1 MPKKKANM
9 SSQYQK
15 VSARD
20 HVLLRPDTYVG
31 SVEPVTWANT
41 NIDSGEL
48 EIIPAL
54 YKIYDEVL
62 VNASDNISRGKT
74 QKIEVNITD
83 KGFIV
88 DNDGKCV
95 PVVKHKKE
103 KIWTPELVFGHLRT
117 SNNYDDKEERLTGGR
132 NGYGAKLANIFSRE
146 YKVSIWDHRKKKCYI
161 QTWENNMSK
170 VNRPCITDYEDTKS
184 RTMVCCMVDLEKFGI
199 DSVPKSTMW
208 MMERRVHDLKVCNPS
223 LTVFLNGEEITMRP
237 DEYASSYM
245 SDIVFRQ
252 DNKRWQL
259 MIGINETGDFQQQSF
274 VNGIWTRN
282 GGTHVDYIWK
292 QVYKQLEPIL
302 KKLKLKTYEVKRKL
316 SMFLS
321 CKLVNPTF
329 DSQIKETCTL
339 PVAKFGS
346 EFKVQK
352 SFIAAVKSSS
362 FMKVLESMASK
373 KDDKK
378 LSKNDGKKHSSV
390 DVQKLTD
397 AAKAGGADSHKC
409 TLILTEGDSA
419 NALALAGMSVVGS
432 KHYGSYPLKGKIL
445 NGYTA
450 GTDKW
455 SKNAVI
461 TDVIKSLGLKHGVKY
476 KDVKDLRYGSVLVM
490 ADQDTDGF
498 HIRGLVFSLFGSHW
512 PELLCIPGFIKVM
525 RTPLVK
531 AFRGK
536 TLVKEF
542 FNEELAHEY
551 INEHPEL
558 RFKFYKGL
566 GTSTSKEAKEMF
578 RDLGKYTFP
587 MSGAPDCL
595 QRAFK
600 NDDFARE
607 WRKDVVTRPP
617 NYIEDRDGRTYDT
630 FVSGPWVEHARASN
644 ERSIPDLYD
653 GLKPVQRK
661 ILYTLMKGNNNEIK
675 VAQLSGKV
683 ALYTHYHHGETNVG
697 NAIVN
702 MSQDFLGSNNL
713 AYLQPIGQFGTVH
726 KGGAD
731 HASHRYIFT
740 KLQDWV
746 KLVFREEDL
755 SVLDFNNVDGHEV
768 EPHHFVPTIPT
779 ILINGTSGIGCG
791 WATDI
796 PMYNPIDI
804 IDAVLG
810 DLDEL
815 HPWYR
820 GFTGKVVKKPDGG
833 YKTVVDWTVVNDRA
847 TIKELPVGVWT
858 SNFKDKLKK
867 LDKHYTKFT
876 EEHTDTTV
884 KFIIDGIDD
893 TLREKISLEQNIK
906 ENWVVFDNDKIKE
919 TDLMGIFT
927 SHAEARM
934 ALYTKRKEYQL
945 GKLQKSIT
953 EKTNRMEFIK
963 QCLLGKVPITTEPY
977 EQCVEVCKQLNIDAN
992 YLDIRLRDI
1001 TPDSVKK
1008 LEDQIVQLKREYGI
1022 LEHTTEKQM
1031 WVKEL
1036 KELRNHLEPN
1046 KKRKREEIDLTK
1058 D

>member
-9 SSQYQK
+9 SSQYKK

-31 SVEPVTWANT
+31 SVEPVTWTNT
-41 NIDSGEL
+41 NIDNGEQ
-48 EIIPAL
+48 EVIPAL
-54 YKIYDEVL
+54 YKIFDEVL

-74 QKIEVNITD
+74 TNITVHINE

-132 NGYGAKLANIFSRE
+132 NGYGAKLANIFATHF
-146 YKVSIWDHRKKKCYI
+146 KVSIWDHRKKKCYI

-170 VNRPCITDYEDTKS
+170 VDRPCITDYEDTKS
-184 RTMVCCMVDLEKFGI
+184 RTMVVCAVDLEKFGI
-199 DSVPKSTMW
+199 DSIPKSTMW

-223 LTVFLNGEEITMRP
+223 VTVYLNGDEITMRP
-237 DEYASSYM
+237 GEYASSYM

-252 DNKRWQL
+252 NNKRWQL

-292 QVYKQLEPIL
+292 QIYKHMEPIL

-346 EFKVQK
+346 EFKLQK
-352 SFIAAVKSSS
+352 NFITAVKSSS
-362 FMKVLESMASK
+362 FMEVLESMASK

-378 LSKNDGKKHSSV
+378 LSKNDGKKRSSV

-397 AAKAGGADSHKC
+397 AAKAGGSDSHKC

-461 TDVIKSLGLKHGVKY
+461 TDVIKSLGLKHGLKY

-542 FNEELAHEY
+542 FNEELAHQY
-551 INEHPEL
+551 INDHPDC

-578 RDLGKYTFP
+578 RNLKKYTFP

-595 QRAFK
+595 QRAFN
-600 NDDFARE
+600 NDEFARK
-607 WRKDVVTRPP
+607 WRKDVVKRPP
-617 NYIEDRDGRTYDT
+617 HYSEDRDGRTYDT

-644 ERSIPDLYD
+644 ERSIADVHD

-661 ILYTLMKGNNNEIK
+661 ILYTMMKGNNKEIK
-675 VAQLSGKV
+675 VAQLNGKV
-683 ALYTHYHHGETNVG
+683 ALDTHYHHGEMNVG

-702 MSQDFLGSNNL
+702 MAQDFVGSNNL
-713 AYLQPIGQFGTVH
+713 SYLDPIGQFGTRH
-726 KGGAD
+726 KGGSD

-740 KLQDWV
+740 KLKPWV
-746 KLVFREEDL
+746 KHAFPEADL
-755 SVLDFNNVDGHEV
+755 PVLKYNNVDGHVV
-768 EPHHFVPTIPT
+768 EPHHFVPIIPT
-779 ILINGTSGIGCG
+779 MLINGVSGIGCG

-833 YKTVVDWTVVNDRA
+833 YQTVVDWTVVNGRA

-893 TLREKISLEQNIK
+893 TLCEKISLEQNIK

-927 SHAEARM
+927 SHAEARI
-934 ALYTKRKEYQL
+934 ALYTKRKQHQL
-945 GKLQKSIT
+945 GKLQESIT
-953 EKTNRMEFIK
+953 EKTNRMKFIK
-963 QCLLGKVPITTEPY
+963 ECLLGNVPITTEPY
-977 EQCVEVCKQLNIDAN
+977 EKCVEVCKQLNIDFS

-1001 TPDSVKK
+1001 TPDSVTK
-1008 LEDQIVQLKREYGI
+1008 LDEQILQLKGKYGI

>member
-1 MPKKKANM
+1 M
-9 SSQYQK
+9 SAQYQK
-15 VSARD
+15 VSARN

-31 SVEPVTWANT
+31 SVEPVTWTNT
-41 NIDSGEL
+41 NIDNGEQ
-48 EIIPAL
+48 EVIPAL
-54 YKIYDEVL
+54 YKIFDEVL

-74 QKIEVNITD
+74 TNITVNINE

-132 NGYGAKLANIFSRE
+132 NGYGAKLANIFAHE
-146 YKVSIWDHRKKKCYI
+146 FKVSIWDHRKKKCYI

-184 RTMVCCMVDLEKFGI
+184 RTMVSCAVDLEKFGI
-199 DSVPKSTMW
+199 ENIPEATIS
-208 MMERRVHDLKVCNPS
+208 MMKRRVYDLKVCNPS
-223 LTVFLNGEEITMRP
+223 VMVYLNG
-237 DEYASSYM
+237 DELLISSDDYVSTYM

-292 QVYKQLEPIL
+292 QIYKHLEPIL

-346 EFKVQK
+346 EFKLQK
-352 SFIAAVKSSS
+352 NFINAVKSSS
-362 FMKVLESMASK
+362 FMQVLESMASK

-378 LSKNDGKKHSSV
+378 LSKNDGKKRSSV

-397 AAKAGGADSHKC
+397 ASKAGGKDSHKC

-432 KHYGSYPLKGKIL
+432 KLYGSYPLKGKIL

-476 KDVKDLRYGSVLVM
+476 KDVNDLRYGSILVM

-512 PELLCIPGFIKVM
+512 PELLCLPGFVKVM

-542 FNEELAHEY
+542 FNEQLAHEY
-551 INEHPEL
+551 IREHPEL

-578 RDLGKYTFP
+578 RDLKKYTFT

-595 QRAFK
+595 QKAFK
-600 NDDFARE
+600 DVDYAKK

-617 NYIEDRDGRTYDT
+617 NYSGDRDGRTYDT
-630 FVSGPWVEHARASN
+630 FVTGPWVEHARASN
-644 ERSIPDLYD
+644 ERSIADVHD

-661 ILYTLMKGNNNEIK
+661 ILYTMMKGSNKEIK
-675 VAQLSGKV
+675 VAQLNGKV
-683 ALYTHYHHGETNVG
+683 ALDTHYHHGEMNIG

-702 MSQDFLGSNNL
+702 MAQDFVGSNNL
-713 AYLQPIGQFGTVH
+713 PYLEPIGQFGTRH
-726 KGGAD
+726 KGGSD

-740 KLQDWV
+740 KMQSWV
-746 KLVFREEDL
+746 KYAFPEADL
-755 SVLDFNNVDGHEV
+755 QVLDYNNVDGHVV
-768 EPHHFVPTIPT
+768 EPHHFVPIIPT
-779 ILINGTSGIGCG
+779 ILVNGVSGIGTG

-796 PMYNPIDI
+796 PKYNPVDV

-810 DLDEL
+810 DLSEL
-815 HPWYR
+815 TPWYR
-820 GFTGKVVKKPDGG
+820 GFTGRVVKQDGK
-833 YKTVVDWTVVNDRA
+833 YKTVVDWNAGR
-847 TIKELPVGVWT
+847 IKELPIGVWT
-858 SNFKDKLKK
+858 SNFKDKLNK
-867 LDKHYTKFT
+867 LDVKFT

-884 KFIIDGIDD
+884 QFNIDAD
-893 TLREKISLEQNIK
+893 EKIRAKIPMEQNIK
-906 ENWVVFDNDKIKE
+906 ENWVVFNRDKIQE

-927 SHAEARM
+927 SHAEARI
-934 ALYTKRKEYQL
+934 ALYTKRKEFQL
-945 GKLQKSIT
+945 GKLQESIN
-953 EKTNRMEFIK
+953 EKTNRMKFIK
-963 QCLLGKVPITTEPY
+963 ECLLGNVPITTEPY
-977 EQCVEVCKQLNIDAN
+977 EKCVEVCKELDIDSS

-1008 LEDQIVQLKREYGI
+1008 LEDQIVQLKGEYNI

-1046 KKRKREEIDLTK
+1046 KKRKREAIDLTE

>member
-1 MPKKKANM
+1 MP
-9 SSQYQK
+9 YQRLTD
-15 VSARD
+15 VD
-20 HVLLRPDTYVG
+20 HVLQRPDTYVG
-31 SVEPVTWANT
+31 SIDPVVWTNT
-41 NIDSGEL
+41 NIDNGEQ
-48 EIIPAL
+48 EVIPAL
-54 YKIYDEVL
+54 YKIFDEVL

-74 QKIEVNITD
+74 ANITVNINE

-103 KIWTPELVFGHLRT
+103 KMWTPTLVFGHLRT
-117 SNNYDDKEERLTGGR
+117 SNNYNDKEERLTGGR
-132 NGYGAKLANIFSRE
+132 NGYGAKLANIFATNF
-146 YKVSIWDHRKKKCYI
+146 KVSIWDHRKKKYFV
-161 QTWENNMSK
+161 QTWEDNMSK
-170 VNRPCITDYEDTKS
+170 VDIPCITDYEDTKS
-184 RTMVCCMVDLEKFGI
+184 RTVVVCAVDLAKFGI
-199 DSVPKSTMW
+199 QNIPEATIA
-208 MMERRVHDLKVCNPS
+208 MMKRRVYDLKMCNPS
-223 LTVFLNGEEITMRP
+223 TTVYLNGDEVVMKP
-237 DEYASSYM
+237 DEYVLTYM

-259 MIGINETGDFQQQSF
+259 IIGTNYQTGDFKQQSF

-292 QVYKQLEPIL
+292 QIYKQLEPIL
-302 KKLKLKTYEVKRKL
+302 KRLKLKAYEVKRKL

-339 PVAKFGS
+339 PVQKFGS
-346 EFKVQK
+346 EFKLQK
-352 SFIAAVKSSS
+352 SFLTAVKSSTL
-362 FMKVLESMASK
+362 MRILENMASK

-378 LSKNDGKKHSSV
+378 LSRNDGRKQRSV

-397 AAKAGGADSHKC
+397 ASKAGGIESHRC

-476 KDVKDLRYGSVLVM
+476 TDVKSLRYGSVLVM

-512 PELLCIPGFIKVM
+512 PGLLCIPGFIKVM

-531 AFRGK
+531 AFNGK
-536 TLVKEF
+536 KLLHEF
-542 FNEELAHEY
+542 FNEENARKY
-551 INEHPEL
+551 IDQYPKL
-558 RFKFYKGL
+558 RYKFYKGL

-578 RDLGKYTFP
+578 RNLKKYTFP

-595 QRAFK
+595 QKAFK
-600 NDDFARE
+600 DDEWAKK
-607 WRKDVVTRPP
+607 WRKDVVRRPP
-617 NYIEDRDGRTYDT
+617 TYGDDRDGRTYDT

-644 ERSIPDLYD
+644 ERSIADLHD

-661 ILYTLMKGNNNEIK
+661 ILYTLMKGANKEIK
-675 VAQLSGKV
+675 VAQLNGKV
-683 ALYTHYHHGETNVG
+683 ALDTHYHHGEMNIG

-702 MSQDFLGSNNL
+702 MAQDFVGSNNL
-713 AYLQPIGQFGTVH
+713 PYLEPIGQFGTRH

-740 KLQDWV
+740 KMQSWV
-746 KLVFREEDL
+746 KYAFPEADL
-755 SVLDFNNVDGHEV
+755 PVLTYNNSDGHIV
-768 EPHHFVPTIPT
+768 EPHHFVPIIPT
-779 ILINGTSGIGCG
+779 ILINGVSGIGCG

-796 PMYNPIDI
+796 PMYDPLHVIDYY
-804 IDAVLG
+804 VG
-810 DLDEL
+810 NSEL
-815 HPWYR
+815 PTPHYNK
-820 GFTGKVVKKPDGG
+820 FTGEIIKVDGRL
-833 YKTVVDWTVVNDRA
+833 KTRGRWTVQGNRL
-847 TIKELPVGVWT
+847 TIGELPIGVWT
-858 SNFKDKLKK
+858 ANFKDKLKK
-867 LDKHYTKFT
+867 LDKHYSKFT

-884 KFIIDGIDD
+884 RFTIDGMDD
-893 TLREKISLEQNIK
+893 KLCDKLPLEQTIK
-906 ENWVVFDNDKIKE
+906 ENWVVFENDRIKK
-919 TDLMGIFT
+919 TDLIGILQQ
-927 SHAEARM
+927 HREARL
-934 ALYTKRKEYQL
+934 ALYTKRKNHQL
-945 GKLQKSIT
+945 KQMKDEETKKS
-953 EKTNRMEFIK
+953 NRMKFIQ
-963 QCLLGKVPITTEPY
+963 QCLLGNVPITSEPY
-977 EQCVEVCKQLNIDAN
+977 DKCVEVCEQLGIDPK

-1001 TPDSVKK
+1001 SPDAVKK
-1008 LEDQIVQLKREYGI
+1008 LQSEISELKGEHSI
-1022 LEHTTEKQM
+1022 LSNTTEEDM
-1031 WVKEL
+1031 WTREL
-1036 KELRNHLEPN
+1036 KELRNHLNPS
-1046 KKRKREEIDLTK
+1046 KKRAREIDLTK

>member
-9 SSQYQK
+9 SSQYKK

-31 SVEPVTWANT
+31 SVEPVPWANT
-41 NIDSGEL
+41 NIDSGEQ
-48 EIIPAL
+48 EVIPAL
-54 YKIYDEVL
+54 YKIFDEVL

-74 QKIEVNITD
+74 TKIDVNITD

-88 DNDGKCV
+88 ENDGKCV

-103 KIWTPELVFGHLRT
+103 KMWTPTLVFGHLRT
-117 SNNYDDKEERLTGGR
+117 SNNYNDKEERLTGGR
-132 NGYGAKLANIFSRE
+132 NGYGAKLANIFATNF
-146 YKVSIWDHRKKKCYI
+146 KVSIWDHRKKKCFV

-170 VNRPCITDYEDTKS
+170 ANPPCITDDGCTIS
-184 RTMVCCMVDLEKFGI
+184 RTMVCCAVDLEKFGI
-199 DSVPKSTMW
+199 DSIPESTMR

-237 DEYASSYM
+237 DEYVSTYM
-245 SDIVFRQ
+245 SEIVFRQ

-259 MIGINETGDFQQQSF
+259 MIGINDTGDFQQQSF

-292 QVYKQLEPIL
+292 QIYKQLEPIL

-316 SMFLS
+316 SIFLS

-352 SFIAAVKSSS
+352 SFINAVKSSS
-362 FMKVLESMASK
+362 FMQVLENMASK

-378 LSKNDGKKHSSV
+378 LSKNDGKKRSSV

-397 AAKAGGADSHKC
+397 ASKAGGSESDRC
-409 TLILTEGDSA
+409 TIILTEGDSA

-432 KHYGSYPLKGKIL
+432 KYYGSYPLKGKIL

-461 TDVIKSLGLKHGVKY
+461 TDVIKALGLKHGVKY

-536 TLVKEF
+536 TLVHEF
-542 FNEELAHEY
+542 FNEELAHQY

-578 RDLGKYTFP
+578 RNLKKYTFS

-600 NDDFARE
+600 NDEVARK

-617 NYIEDRDGRTYDT
+617 NYGEDRDGRTYDS
-630 FVSGPWVEHARASN
+630 FVGGPWVEHARASN
-644 ERSIPDLYD
+644 ERSIADVYD

-661 ILYTLMKGNNNEIK
+661 ILHTLMRGNNKEIK
-675 VAQLSGKV
+675 VAQLNGKV
-683 ALYTHYHHGETNVG
+683 ALDTHYHHGEMNVG
-697 NAIVN
+697 NASVN
-702 MSQDFLGSNNL
+702 MAQDFVGSNNL
-713 AYLQPIGQFGTVH
+713 PYLEPIGQFGTVH
-726 KGGAD
+726 KGGSD

-740 KLQDWV
+740 QLKSWV
-746 KLVFREEDL
+746 KYAFPEADL
-755 SVLDFNNVDGHEV
+755 PVLEYNNVDGHIV
-768 EPHHFVPTIPT
+768 EPHHFVPIIPT
-779 ILINGTSGIGCG
+779 ILFNGVSGIGCG

-796 PMYNPIDI
+796 PKYNPLDI
-804 IDAVLG
+804 IDVVLG

-820 GFTGKVVKKPDGG
+820 GFTGKVVKKSDGG
-833 YKTVVDWTVVNDRA
+833 YQTVVDWTVVNNRA
-847 TIKELPVGVWT
+847 ILRELPVGVWT
-858 SNFKDKLKK
+858 SNFKEKLKK

-893 TLREKISLEQNIK
+893 TLREKLPLVQTIK

-919 TDLMGIFT
+919 TDLRGIFT

-934 ALYTKRKEYQL
+934 ALYTKRKQYQL
-945 GKLQKSIT
+945 KQTTDKQT
-953 EKTNRMEFIK
+953 KKTNRMEFIK
-963 QCLLGKVPITTEPY
+963 QCLLGKVPITTESY
-977 EQCVEVCKQLNIDAN
+977 ERCVEVCNQLNIDAN

-1001 TPDSVKK
+1001 TPDAVAK
-1008 LEDQIVQLKREYGI
+1008 LHKEIDELQREYSI
-1022 LEHTTEKQM
+1022 LTTTTEKHM
-1031 WVKEL
+1031 WVREL
-1036 KELRNHLEPN
+1036 NELRNHLEPN
-1046 KKRKREEIDLTK
+1046 KKRKRGGRPN
-1058 D
+1058 